1 MLGAGQCEVEM
12 KMEMEMEI
20 RSFGR
25 RRDAVSFRRI
35 FREGIVQLIL
45 AIACVV
51 AIAAPARSQEWPA
64 RPVRLVVNFPPG
76 GVADQIGRVLGVQLQ
91 QAFGQPFVIDNRSGG
106 NGNIGTMEAAKAPA
120 DGYTWLMSPA
130 NAITTNGLLYKL
142 PFDPM
147 KDFDPVASTAI
158 VTVFLV
164 VRPGLPV
171 ATLQEFMAYLRAN
184 PSKLNY
190 GTPGTGS
197 SPHLAAELFKRETK
211 LSAVH
216 IPYKGAAPALTDLLG
231 GQIDFM
237 FDPGVALPHIR
248 SGKLRLLA
256 VGNMKRNS
264 AFPETPTV
272 GEVLGKEFEAG
283 TVFGLFA
290 PAGTPKAIIGRMSA
304 EVARIMQTPEM
315 IQRVALLGADTL
327 YMSADA
333 FAARLRTTHEWVGGL
348 IRDTGMQAE

>member
-1 MLGAGQCEVEM
+1 MNFS
-12 KMEMEMEI
+12 
-20 RSFGR
+20 RT
-25 RRDAVSFRRI
+25 
-35 FREGIVQLIL
+35 FRETIARLIL
-45 AIACVV
+45 AAALLV
-51 AIAAPARSQEWPA
+51 AIAVPARAQEWPG
-64 RPVRLVVNFPPG
+64 RPVRMVINYPPG

-91 QAFGQPFVIDNRSGG
+91 QAFGQPFVADNRSGG
-106 NGNIGTMEAAKAPA
+106 NGNIGAAEVAKAA
-120 DGYTWLMSPA
+120 RDGYTLLMSPA
-130 NAITTNGLLYKL
+130 NVITTNGQLYKL

-171 ATLQEFMAYLRAN
+171 STLQEFMALLRAN
-184 PSKLNY
+184 PGKLNY

-211 LSAVH
+211 LRAEHV
-216 IPYKGAAPALTDLLG
+216 PYKGAAPALTDLLG

-264 AFPETPTV
+264 AFPDTPTV
-272 GEVLGKEFEAG
+272 GEILGKEFEAG

-290 PAGTPKAIIGRMSA
+290 PSGTPKAIVARISA
-304 EVARIMQTPEM
+304 EVGRIMQTPEM
-315 IQRVALLGADTL
+315 IQRVAALGAVPL
-327 YMSADA
+327 YLPADA
-333 FAARLRTTHEWVGGL
+333 FAARLRANHDWVGGL
-348 IRDTGMQAE
+348 IRDTGMRAE